1 MRGVTA
7 RAVRG
12 RQNNGDDCCHKGWS
26 TQLTSFA
33 LELMITCYVKLLF
46 SVLRKAPVTGSSHQ
60 RRAVDGVLGIHA
72 DILVSVAFGR
82 SYNQSMWKVARVATR
97 ELISTILVKDAE
109 GISMAIE
116 SLCALLAGRD
126 TELFSSSI
134 RQQIWSKT
142 YASLQTNDSEAIAI
156 LVSAVSR
163 TAHLDVLHSKS
174 FSSVFHK
181 TLHPEKR
188 DTAAAALDT
197 INHSLKRIQSD
208 FLDAVSKFANYNIST
223 SILDFLR
230 RPGIVKEVIA
240 SMLSPGDDIQAA
252 AQSLVGQAFDVD
264 VRLDCFRALL
274 ENMPEATL
282 EGMFDFLSIFI
293 DHAVVV
299 PEACNLSKSLVRCLT
314 DVIEVLCAGHDG
326 LLHSQRFLKAADSN
340 GSASTLPKFWNLMTK
355 SITVIFKRTPAWSI
369 YFENE
374 IMIVWMRD
382 ALIFGRDLLA
392 QRRVFETAAV
402 TIAEGSSSNAHQAS
416 GIGKKMVEDLQNVLL
431 ELARWLRLTD
441 EELLH
446 QSFAL
451 LQSLLECFRESGVR
465 PSPAGIAKLTKHID
479 DARKKDTDRPQTRLD
494 SARLS
499 KLEDSL
505 AAFDDEDEE
514 IQIISHTVP
523 GPKQKDESHK
533 PSMLQTSQRPA
544 SSIGGWK
551 IGNSLPKPA
560 VLPTS
565 SKVNFTGHDQQKL
578 DAVASLPTFRRQG
591 DFSLPKTIDQSLMRG
606 QVSKSEEA
614 TSSESDS
621 SSDEESQR
629 GLAALGKFQKSP
641 TIKKPA
647 VRRQVKI
654 LEVDPASRRGVNN
667 RLNQRNDA
675 HRTALRLKPD
685 ISALH
690 RALLSW
696 DYDHTGPE
704 PPTKGDKQRLVRVP
718 DNFSDHS
725 LYRAVFEPLLLLE
738 CWSQIIQSKDEKQD
752 ICECKISSRQFID
765 DWVDLD
771 VSISEPVPK
780 EWYLADTDIILLR
793 RPDSKSSTLAK
804 VRNYK
809 AMPSGIQATLRA
821 RIDRNKPDPGLI
833 INSSWRLSK
842 VFRYVLHLRKHPYKL
857 IFVSLSTIH
866 REYAALTAL
875 PYYDLF
881 DHVLRPKLSPI
892 PVINPKDI
900 KEAMALHK
908 LNEPQAVAI
917 LGSMQTEGFALIQG

>member
-1 MRGVTA
+1 MV
-7 RAVRG
+7 
-12 RQNNGDDCCHKGWS
+12 
-26 TQLTSFA
+26 
-33 LELMITCYVKLLF
+33 TCYVKLLS
-46 SVLRKAPVTGSSHQ
+46 SVLRKAPATGPSRQ
-60 RRAVDGVLGIHA
+60 RRAADGVLGIHA
-72 DILVSVAFGR
+72 DILVSVTFGR
-82 SYNQSMWKVARVATR
+82 SYTDSVWKVARVATR

-126 TELFSSSI
+126 TESFSSPI
-134 RQQIWSKT
+134 RQQIWTRT
-142 YASLQTNDSEAIAI
+142 YASLQTDDFEGIAI

-174 FSSVFHK
+174 FSPTFHK
-181 TLHPEKR
+181 ALHSDKR
-188 DTAAAALDT
+188 DTAAIALDT
-197 INHSLKRIQSD
+197 INHSLTRIQSD
-208 FLDAVSKFANYNIST
+208 FFDTVSKFANYNVST

-230 RPGIVKEVIA
+230 RPGIVKGVVT
-240 SMLSPGDDIQAA
+240 SMLSPGEDIQAA

-264 VRLDCFRALL
+264 VRLDCFKALL

-293 DHAVVV
+293 NYATIV

-314 DVIEVLCAGHDG
+314 DVIEVLCAGNDG
-326 LLHSQRFLKAADSN
+326 LLHSQRFLKAAGSN

-374 IMIVWMRD
+374 TMIVWMRD

-402 TIAEGSSSNAHQAS
+402 AIAEESSSNAHQTS
-416 GIGKKMVEDLQNVLL
+416 RIGKKMVEDLQNVLL

-479 DARKKDTDRPQTRLD
+479 DARSKDTGRPQTRLD

-505 AAFDDEDEE
+505 AVFDDENDE
-514 IQIISHTVP
+514 IQIISHVMP
-523 GPKQKDESHK
+523 APKQKDVSHK
-533 PSMLQTSQRPA
+533 TSVVQTSHRPTP
-544 SSIGGWK
+544 SIGGWK
-551 IGNSLPKPA
+551 VGNNLPKPA

-565 SKVNFTGHDQQKL
+565 SKINFTGHDQKKL

-591 DFSLPKTIDQSLMRG
+591 DLSLTTIDQPLRRD
-606 QVSKSEEA
+606 QVSKNEGA
-614 TSSESDS
+614 ASSDSDS
-621 SSDEESQR
+621 SGEDEESQK

-647 VRRQVKI
+647 ERRQVKI
-654 LEVDPASRRGVNN
+654 LEVDPASRRGVND

-675 HRTALRLKPD
+675 HRTTLRLKPD

-696 DYDHTGPE
+696 DYDHMGPE
-704 PPTKGDKQRLVRVP
+704 PPIKGDKQRLVRVP

-725 LYRAVFEPLLLLE
+725 FYRAVFEPLLLLE
-738 CWSQIIQSKDEKQD
+738 CWAQIMQSKDEKQD

-771 VSISEPVPK
+771 VSISEPIPK
-780 EWYLADTDIILLR
+780 DWYLAETDIVLLR
-793 RPDSKSSTLAK
+793 HADGRSSTLTKA
-804 VRNYK
+804 RNYK

-842 VFRYVLHLRKHPYKL
+842 VFRYVL
-857 IFVSLSTIH
+857 
-866 REYAALTAL
+866 
-875 PYYDLF
+875 
-881 DHVLRPKLSPI
+881 
-892 PVINPKDI
+892 
-900 KEAMALHK
+900 
-908 LNEPQAVAI
+908 
-917 LGSMQTEGFALIQG
+917 

>member
-7 RAVRG
+7 RAVQG
-12 RQNNGDDCCHKGWS
+12 RQTDGHGCCYEGWS
-26 TQLTSFA
+26 TPFTFLHSNRA
-33 LELMITCYVKLLF
+33 DGLPWYVKLL
-46 SVLRKAPVTGSSHQ
+46 SSILRKAPTTGPSNQ
-60 RRAVDGVLGIHA
+60 RRAVDSVLGIHA
-72 DILVSVAFGR
+72 EILVSVAFGR
-82 SYNQSMWKVARVATR
+82 SYNEPIWKVARVAAR
-97 ELISTILVKDAE
+97 ELISGTLVKDVE

-126 TELFSSSI
+126 TEPFSISL

-142 YASLQTNDSEAIAI
+142 YASLQSNDSEGIAI
-156 LVSAVSR
+156 LVSVVSR
-163 TAHLDVLHSKS
+163 TAHLEVLHSKS
-174 FSSVFHK
+174 FSPTFHK
-181 TLHPEKR
+181 ALHSDKR
-188 DTAAAALDT
+188 ETAVTALDT
-197 INHSLKRIQSD
+197 INRSLKGTRSD
-208 FLDAVSKFANYNIST
+208 FLDTVSKFANYNNST

-230 RPGIVKEVIA
+230 RPGVVKAVVA
-240 SMLSPGDDIQAA
+240 SMLSPAEDVQSA

-274 ENMPEATL
+274 ENMPEAAL
-282 EGMFDFLSIFI
+282 EGIFDFLSIFI
-293 DHAVVV
+293 NYATVV

-326 LLHSQRFLKAADSN
+326 LLHSQQFLKAADPK
-340 GSASTLPKFWNLMTK
+340 GPASTLPKFWNLMTK

-374 IMIVWMRD
+374 TMIVWMRD

-392 QRRVFETAAV
+392 QRRVFETAAAV
-402 TIAEGSSSNAHQAS
+402 TITEQSSSSDALQTS
-416 GIGKKMVEDLQNVLL
+416 RIGKKMVEDLQNVLL

-451 LQSLLECFRESGVR
+451 LQSLLECFRESEVR
-465 PSPAGIAKLTKHID
+465 PSPPGIAKLTKHID
-479 DARKKDTDRPQTRLD
+479 DARKKDPDRPQTRLD

-499 KLEDSL
+499 KLEGSL
-505 AAFDDEDEE
+505 AAFDNENDE

-523 GPKQKDESHK
+523 APKQKDVSRKTSDSKPK
-533 PSMLQTSQRPA
+533 PSMGQTSQRPT
-544 SSIGGWK
+544 SSMGGWK
-551 IGNSLPKPA
+551 TGNSLPKPA
-560 VLPTS
+560 VLPSS
-565 SKVNFTGHDQQKL
+565 SKVNFTGRDQKKL
-578 DAVASLPTFRRQG
+578 DAVTSFPTFRRQ
-591 DFSLPKTIDQSLMRG
+591 DNLSLPDAIQQSLRRG
-606 QVSKSEEA
+606 PASKGEETA
-614 TSSESDS
+614 SSDSDS
-621 SSDEESQR
+621 SSEDEESQR

-641 TIKKPA
+641 KIKKPA
-647 VRRQVKI
+647 ERRQVKM
-654 LEVDPASRRGVNN
+654 LDVDPVSGRSIHN

-675 HRTALRLKPD
+675 RRTALRLKPD

-718 DNFSDHS
+718 DKFPDHN

-738 CWSQIIQSKDEKQD
+738 CWSQIMQSKDEKQD

-780 EWYLADTDIILLR
+780 DWYLAETDVVLLR
-793 RPDSKSSTLAK
+793 HADGKSSTLAK

-809 AMPSGIQATLRA
+809 ALPSGIQATLRA
-821 RIDRNKPDPGLI
+821 HVDQNKPDPGLI
-833 INSSWRLSK
+833 ISSSWRLSK
-842 VFRYVLHLRKHPYKL
+842 VFRYVIKL
-857 IFVSLSTIH
+857 GERFRNL
-866 REYAALTAL
+866 YLLA
-875 PYYDLF
+875 
-881 DHVLRPKLSPI
+881 
-892 PVINPKDI
+892 
-900 KEAMALHK
+900 
-908 LNEPQAVAI
+908 
-917 LGSMQTEGFALIQG
+917 